1 MYMLFTPIFQYKRG
15 TSSSFWEV
23 RVPRNHSLWPPTC
36 SKVNQNSKSKILS
49 IRIKSKMLPINFFQ
63 NKEQNTTHQKQRA
76 NAPYQNKSNC
86 SPSRISS
93 KTRIKRSRLESVCSS
108 NGAPL
113 YNTIQYNN
121 IAQTDSNQE
130 NKTLIKERK
139 TMPVKV
145 LM

>member
-1 MYMLFTPIFQYKRG
+1 MYMLFTLKFPDNKEQALHFGRSGYRESFVVTTYLLQSEPKFKEQNTLHQNKEQNAPYK
-15 TSSSFWEV
+15 
-23 RVPRNHSLWPPTC
+23 
-36 SKVNQNSKSKILS
+36 
-49 IRIKSKMLPINFFQ
+49 FFQ

-130 NKTLIKERK
+130 NKNLIKERK
-139 TMPVKV
+139 TMSVKV
-145 LM
+145 LK